1 MPPTYGFINTKET
14 PSISPGS
21 AAPPISTGSSISPR
35 GAKGARVRW
44 VQRKLK
50 IDADGDFGLATH
62 EAVIAFQRA
71 HPLPPDGIVGPKPF
85 AGLCWAT

>member
-1 MPPTYGFINTKET
+1 
-14 PSISPGS
+14 
-21 AAPPISTGSSISPR
+21 
-35 GAKGARVRW
+35 